1 MAVQPLANGSA
12 GAGKL
17 NGDALYEEV
26 AESLV
31 GEAAMGEAEG
41 DEEPL
46 YVNAKQYQRIL
57 KRREVSL
64 SLQSRFSLLHA
75 SLRFD
80 CVLDFISSQLIFPLC
95 AQIRLRLES
104 TGRIPHERRKYLHES
119 RHRHA
124 MNRVRGEGG
133 RFESRSKKQRGS
145 NSGSSSAS
153 LAAAISAS
161 ASASSV
167 GGGASVGMEMEAS
180 SQKLVHLQP
189 AAPTTSSLIE
199 SSRVASGTQFASSIF
214 VSKIWLRCEF
224 GVRFPNSTYSR
235 KDLTSLEFRDTD
247 RFCSVDRMIY
257 SIFQ

>member
-17 NGDALYEEV
+17 NGDSLYEEV

-31 GEAAMGEAEG
+31 GEAAVGEAEG

-64 SLQSRFSLLHA
+64 SISVEIFSSLHA

-80 CVLDFISSQLIFPLC
+80 CVLYFISSQLIFPLC

-145 NSGSSSAS
+145 NSGSSSVS

-180 SQKLVHLQP
+180 AQKLVHLQP
-189 AAPTTSSLIE
+189 AAPTASSLIE

-214 VSKIWLRCEF
+214 VSKI
-224 GVRFPNSTYSR
+224 
-235 KDLTSLEFRDTD
+235 
-247 RFCSVDRMIY
+247 
-257 SIFQ
+257 